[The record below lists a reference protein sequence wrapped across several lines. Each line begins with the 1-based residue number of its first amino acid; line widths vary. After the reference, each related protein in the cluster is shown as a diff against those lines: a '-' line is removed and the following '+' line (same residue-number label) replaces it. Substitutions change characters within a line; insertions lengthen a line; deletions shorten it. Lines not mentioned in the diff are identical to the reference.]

1 MVKSILTKANSFYAV
16 ALTLAFCIAGLSCK
30 KEFLNVAP
38 TGQYYDGL
46 LTDKKGIDGL
56 LVGAYSM
63 LNGRLDW
70 YGGSSNWLHGSV
82 QGGDANKGSSAGD
95 CCSGPSNIQRFETT
109 PFNPAVSSKWNAC
122 YEGISR
128 ANAALLALSIS
139 TDAGLTA
146 EDRSRMAGEAH
157 FLRGHYYFELKRLFD
172 NVPFVD
178 EKTTSG
184 EAARVPNSADIW
196 PKIEE
201 DFQFAFDQ
209 LPALQ
214 TASGRANKW
223 AAAAYLG
230 KTCLYQHKY
239 AEAKVMFDQVID
251 QGVTASGQKYG
262 LMGKYA
268 DLFNAEFDNN
278 NESVF
283 ANQAAIT
290 AGSLANAN
298 YEFVLNFPNNT
309 GPGGPG
315 NCCGFYQPSHEL
327 ANSFRTDDAGL
338 PMPDGAYNA
347 PEHALKTDLGLL
359 SNQPFTPDAGQV
371 DPRLDHSIGRRGIP
385 YLDWQDHPGADWIRE
400 QEYGGPYSPKKFI
413 YYKSQEGTLT
423 DGSGWTRGFS
433 AMNYNIIRFADVL
446 LMAAECEVELGNL
459 EAARALVNQIRA
471 RAANP
476 ASWVKRSDGSNA
488 ANYVIGLYNTPWTSA
503 STARDA
509 VRFERKLELSGEG
522 HRFFDL
528 VRWGIASEAINAYL
542 QFEGNILNVALGGAT
557 FTAGKSEYYPI
568 PQTQIDRQGADVL
581 KQNPGYN

>member
-1 MVKSILTKANSFYAV
+1 M
-16 ALTLAFCIAGLSCK
+16 
-30 KEFLNVAP
+30 
-38 TGQYYDGL
+38 
-46 LTDKKGIDGL
+46 DKKGIDGL

-109 PFNPAVSSKWNAC
+109 PFNTAVSSKWNAC

-128 ANAALLALSIS
+128 ANATLLALSIS
-139 TDAGLTA
+139 TDASLTA
-146 EDRSRMAGEAH
+146 GDRARMAGEAH

-178 EKTTSG
+178 EKIQFG
-184 EAARVPNSADIW
+184 EAARVPNSANIW

-201 DFQFAFDQ
+201 DFQLAFDQ

-214 TASGRANKW
+214 TAPGRANKW

-230 KTCLYQHKY
+230 KTYLYQHKY
-239 AEAKVMFDQVID
+239 AEAKGVFDQVID

-262 LMGKYA
+262 LLGKYA
-268 DLFNAEFDNN
+268 DLFNAELDNN

-315 NCCGFYQPSHEL
+315 NCCGFYQPSLEL

-338 PMPDGAYNA
+338 PLPDGTYNA

-359 SNQPFTPDAGQV
+359 SNQPFTPDTGQV

-400 QEYGGPYSPKKFI
+400 QGYGGPYSPKKFI

-446 LMAAECEVELGNL
+446 LMAAEVEVELGNL
-459 EAARALVNQIRA
+459 EKARAYVNQLRA
-471 RAANP
+471 RASNP
-476 ASWVKRSDGSNA
+476 DGFVKRSDGSNA
-488 ANYVIGLYNTPWTSA
+488 ANYHVGLFETLWA
-503 STARDA
+503 DAGQARRA

-528 VRWGIASEAINAYL
+528 VRWGIAAQSLNQYL
-542 QFEGNILNVALGGAT
+542 SYESGPLPIAFGGAF
-557 FTAGKSEYYPI
+557 FTENKNEHYPI
-568 PQTQIDRQGADVL
+568 PDAQIKLQGPEVL
-581 KQNPGYN
+581 KQNPGY